1 MRTEGCLGCWVCD
14 MIDQKHCNVSTLHVY
29 LEFLQKLLTESP
41 SFDRNFRCGIIRIN
55 LRPGCHGWSWRFL
68 LVVVGIQQYH
78 LNCCVTEYFCNS
90 CLHVVTTTVGS
101 IFVFCKCVIAD
112 GYDSGSG
119 WLAVFKGLGFRA
131 LAPTARHSIS
141 NHKKRVCL
149 GLLTILWISLA
160 SWLVL

>member
-1 MRTEGCLGCWVCD
+1 MSWVLGLWYDRSEALQCFHSACLFRVFAETAD
-14 MIDQKHCNVSTLHVY
+14 RVS
-29 LEFLQKLLTESP
+29 FIWQKL
-41 SFDRNFRCGIIRIN
+41 RCGIIRIN
-55 LRPGCHGWSWRFL
+55 LRPGCHGWSWCFL

-78 LNCCVTEYFCNS
+78 LNCCVAEYFSNS